1 MTTNTTDIPEAGGT
15 VLTVAEVALFL
26 RVSESIVRRLIRER
40 RIPYFRI
47 DGRYL
52 LYRPLLEQWI
62 SEISITPEKTPP
74 AVPSVDEK
82 GEIWG

>member
-1 MTTNTTDIPEAGGT
+1 MTTNTTDISDPGMT
-15 VLTVAEVALFL
+15 VLSVAEAALFL
-26 RVSESIVRRLIRER
+26 RISESIVRRLIRER

-62 SEISITPEKTPP
+62 AEISITPEKTLPV
-74 AVPSVDEK
+74 VPNIDEGGK
-82 GEIWG
+82 IWG